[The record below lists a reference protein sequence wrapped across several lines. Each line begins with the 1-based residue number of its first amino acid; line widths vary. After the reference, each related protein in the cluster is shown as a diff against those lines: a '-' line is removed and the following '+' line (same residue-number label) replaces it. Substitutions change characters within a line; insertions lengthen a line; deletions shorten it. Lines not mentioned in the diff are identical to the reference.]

1 MSNPV
6 QDSPAVP
13 STDVIALVEAADQA
27 IREQLAAL
35 PREDALDAID
45 LLRERLTRMMRRE

>member
-13 STDVIALVEAADQA
+13 SVDVMALVEAADQA
-27 IREQLAAL
+27 IREQLAL
-35 PREDALDAID
+35 LSDEDALDAID
-45 LLRERLTRMMRRE
+45 LLRERLTRMMRRA